1 LIAVN
6 DSPTIVNPENLSSTF
21 RDHFAKTLDVDVE
34 KRPDGTQLLQHPFFA
49 KAEPLRTLVPLI
61 KVTRQAA
68 GEKWS
73 WSIGG
78 IGRAAAAVPISSLQS
93 HLSFIPICIYS
104 SHLIRS
110 VPLFSSRRH
119 SICLRP
125 TSHVFIL
132 HLPPS
137 CQSSCPSRVPT
148 AEYIRCVPVHT
159 SHQLDN
165 HRKKANRTFITRFID
180 VSVPILAYYL

>member
-1 LIAVN
+1 MF
-6 DSPTIVNPENLSSTF
+6 NPENLSSTF

-34 KRPDGTQLLQHPFFA
+34 KRPDATQLLQHPFFV
-49 KAEPLRTLVPLI
+49 KAESLRTLVPLI
-61 KVTRQAA
+61 KVARQAA
-68 GEKWS
+68 GEK

-78 IGRAAAAVPISSLQS
+78 IGRAAAAVPYLLSPVSL
-93 HLSFIPICIYS
+93 
-104 SHLIRS
+104 
-110 VPLFSSRRH
+110 V
-119 SICLRP
+119 ICLRP